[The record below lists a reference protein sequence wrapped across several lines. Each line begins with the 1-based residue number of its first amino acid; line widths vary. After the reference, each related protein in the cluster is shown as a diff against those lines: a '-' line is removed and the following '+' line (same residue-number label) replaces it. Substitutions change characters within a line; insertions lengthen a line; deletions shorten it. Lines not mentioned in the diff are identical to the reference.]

1 MNHDHDTRM
10 AWLKMTVAW
19 ALTAI
24 GGITLQQIATL
35 LAIVYT
41 ALQIYL
47 LVRDRLIQVRIA
59 RESARMELDS
69 RPHHHSDR
77 RN

>member
-1 MNHDHDTRM
+1 M
-10 AWLKMTVAW
+10 AWLKLSVAW
-19 ALTAI
+19 VLTAI

-47 LVRDRLIQVRIA
+47 LVRDRMFRKQA
-59 RESARMELDS
+59 ERESSRMELDS
-69 RPHHHSDR
+69 RPHHHHGDR
-77 RN
+77 